1 MTDVYDELRSFL
13 DGIPNG
19 FPKSESGIEIRILK
33 RIFTPEEAGLF
44 MKLRLAFETPEQ
56 IAARTGLEPDYVK
69 QMLPVMKNKGQLVG
83 ISKKEFSLYRI
94 YPYIF
99 GIYEFQGASMDREFA
114 ALAEEYM
121 DSAMAKEFFTK
132 GPPMMKSIPI
142 GIEVKD
148 DTTIEPYESV
158 AALIEGAKSWA
169 VRDCI
174 CKKEKALLGKKC
186 ERPMEVCMSFAPVES
201 FFDNDDTCRAITKEE
216 AYTILKMSEE
226 AGLVHMTSNYKTG
239 HFYICNCCKCCCGP
253 LTKYISVSKMAVA
266 KSAYVAVVDKDAC
279 ISCGACLDRCQAGAI
294 EMKEQA
300 EITDCIGCGLCV
312 SACPSEAIKLVRR
325 EQGDIPEVPASEREW
340 LKLRA
345 RERGMGDEYKKLL

>member
-1 MTDVYDELRSFL
+1 MNDVYDELRSFL

-19 FPKSESGIEIRILK
+19 FPESENGIEIKILK
-33 RIFTPEEAGLF
+33 RIFTPEEAKLF

-56 IAARTGLEPDYVK
+56 IAARTGLEPDYIK
-69 QMLPVMKNKGQLVG
+69 RMLPVMKNKGQLVG
-83 ISKKEFSLYRI
+83 ISKGDFSLYRI

-121 DSAMAKEFFTK
+121 DSAMAREFFTK
-132 GPPMMKSIPI
+132 EPPMMKSIPI

-148 DTTIEPYESV
+148 GSTIEPYESA

-186 ERPMEVCMSFAPVES
+186 DRPMEVCMSFAPVPN
-201 FFDNDDTCRAITKEE
+201 FFDDDDTCRAITKDE
-216 AYTILKMSEE
+216 AYAILKMSEE

-239 HFYICNCCKCCCGP
+239 HFYICNCCRCCCGP
-253 LTKYISVSKMAVA
+253 LTKYISLSKKAVA
-266 KSAYVAVVDKDAC
+266 KSAYVAVVDKELC
-279 ISCGACLDRCQAGAI
+279 TSCGACLDRCQANAI
-294 EMKEQA
+294 EMKEHA

-312 SACPSEAIKLVRR
+312 STCPSGAITLVRR
-325 EQGDIPEVPASEREW
+325 EKGDIPEVPATEREW